1 MATKTSNY
9 ELVLAEGGDVVDV
22 DSYLNANFTKIDE
35 LFANAS
41 AVSYVDATIA
51 ASSWSNNVTSVT
63 IDKAYSTDSA
73 GGLVIVSPTAA
84 SRTTFRQA
92 GISATTISDANA
104 ISLTCVNT
112 PTADLSIKVYLI
124 S

>member
-35 LFANAS
+35 LFAS

-51 ASSWSNNVTSVT
+51 ASSWLNNVTSVT

-73 GGLVIVSPTAA
+73 GGIVIVSPTAA
-84 SRTTFRQA
+84 SRTAFRQA